1 MLDIFYPPL
10 PLKSMLTISKIEGD
24 VTWKCREAVVA
35 ENNIFNCNFNIDFGG
50 GVKICPNI

>member
-50 GVKICPNI
+50 GFKICPNI